1 MLRVRGIH
9 AWVCLAALQLAC
21 SGKDQTAL
29 DGKAIG
35 ANTAPLRDMSVS
47 EASADLEQLFTYVRT
62 LYGPYE
68 YKEQRFGYS
77 IAELE
82 KTARSML
89 AQAPTDDGFYTAAKW
104 FLSRFD
110 DGHVSLL
117 TSPDSNPVN
126 GYEVGIMLQPV
137 QGKALVAELFDA
149 SLAEEGISYGDE
161 VVAVDGVSPFASLP
175 EYRKIDGL
183 GSDLTDQHLIYMALI
198 RPAFAQS
205 IRPTAPTAHVQFR
218 SADGTEFARD
228 LVWREARDR
237 HVDFNFAS
245 ATMPALQKDSFLA
258 HKSLELNHFARG
270 SLASVGA
277 TLPFF
282 YTAPTAA
289 VFDITPVTPNAAMIA
304 KYGLDPSALPDIFA
318 ALYSYAG
325 KTILLIRQSSYDFE
339 DGPARLQYYRA
350 IMDQYDA
357 FADALVIDQTHNPGG
372 YLDYCID
379 FARLFMAAPGQN
391 FVEAFNTDRTWINN
405 FRSRAR
411 AVDPTLTS
419 EQSLSLELRASR
431 IEAAYDA
438 GKSISDPMPL
448 YLDTVLP
455 PDQSYVWTKP
465 KLVLVDELSGSC
477 ADIFPM
483 LIKRNGTAPLFGRH
497 TEGLGGN
504 VEPVGTLINSDAT
517 LYLTRGLFTTHR
529 DDEAY
534 PASVFIENNGT
545 PPDVEHEITV
555 DDFRTGFVEYMGHFS
570 DVVASEIDGTGAL
583 TTPPPPP
590 VATDAGP
597 VLITPDAGPTPLPFD
612 AGFSSPS
619 P

>member
-1 MLRVRGIH
+1 
-9 AWVCLAALQLAC
+9 
-21 SGKDQTAL
+21 
-29 DGKAIG
+29 
-35 ANTAPLRDMSVS
+35 MSQS
-47 EASADLEQLFTYVRT
+47 EASADLEQLFTYVHT

-82 KTARSML
+82 KTARAML
-89 AQAPTDDGFYTAAKW
+89 AQTPTDDGFYTAANW

-110 DGHVSLL
+110 DGHVSLA

-126 GYEVGIMLQPV
+126 YYDVGIILQPV
-137 QGKALVAELFDA
+137 QGKALVAEVFDT
-149 SLAEEGISYGDE
+149 SLTTEGISYGDE
-161 VVAVDGVSPFASLP
+161 VVAVDGVSPFDSLP
-175 EYRKIDGL
+175 EFRKIDGL

-205 IRPTAPTAHVQFR
+205 IRPTGPTAHIQFR
-218 SADGTEFARD
+218 SADGSEFSRD
-228 LVWREARDR
+228 LVWREVRES
-237 HVDFNFAS
+237 HVDFSFAPD
-245 ATMPALQKDSFLA
+245 TLPALQKDSFLA
-258 HKSLELNHFARG
+258 HKLLQLNAFARG
-270 SLASVGA
+270 SIASVGS

-282 YTAPTAA
+282 YTPPTAA
-289 VFDITPVTPNAAMIA
+289 VFDITPVTPNTAMVA
-304 KYGLDPSALPDIFA
+304 KYGLDPNALPDIFA

-325 KTILLIRQSSYDFE
+325 KTILLIRQSGYNFD
-339 DGPARLQYYRA
+339 DAPARLQYYRA
-350 IMDQYDA
+350 ILDQYDG

-379 FARLFMAAPGQN
+379 FARLFMTAPGQN
-391 FVEAFNTDRTWINN
+391 FVEAYNTDRTWINN

-411 AVDPTLTS
+411 AVDPTLQS

-438 GKSISDPMPL
+438 GKSLSDPMPI

-455 PDQSYVWTKP
+455 PDTTYVWTKP

-483 LIKRNGTAPLFGRH
+483 LIKRNGNAPLFGRH

-504 VEPVGTLINSDAT
+504 VEPVGNLINSNAS
-517 LYLTRGLFTTHR
+517 LNLTRGLFTTHR
-529 DDEAY
+529 DDETY

-545 PPDVEHEITV
+545 QPDIEHEITV
-555 DDFRTGFVEYMGHFS
+555 DDFRGGFINYMDHFS
-570 DVVASEIDGTGAL
+570 DVIVSELGGAATGTA
-583 TTPPPPP
+583 PPPSE
-590 VATDAGP
+590 AADAGP
-597 VLITPDAGPTPLPFD
+597 GLSPPDAAPPAVNPD
-612 AGFSSPS
+612 AGFSLPS